1 AVDKAGVIHLHQK
14 TLTPAQLTAL
24 LERQQHPD
32 QLQVTLAGDKD
43 TSLQQ
48 LMAVMDAC
56 RKAGVTKIGLAAQP
70 QGQG

>member
-1 AVDKAGVIHLHQK
+1 
-14 TLTPAQLTAL
+14 AL

-56 RKAGVTKIGLAAQP
+56 RKASVTKIGLAAR
-70 QGQG
+70 QGGGSGS